1 MFEVQKFLF
10 HVERGLY
17 EFTKFCLFINFLY
30 IHPKASKQPLIAVP
44 IIMNN
49 PVGQWFETPGVFCF
63 FFQKKYRVV
72 KQNFQVVRFRDF
84 EHMRTRMA
92 QVFCIT
98 SRPNIYLL
106 IQSTKLRSEAMTSPE
121 S

>member
-1 MFEVQKFLF
+1 MGSGTHLLKFDGFPGTHGTRVLMS
-10 HVERGLY
+10 LQ
-17 EFTKFCLFINFLY
+17 C
-30 IHPKASKQPLIAVP
+30 
-44 IIMNN
+44 
-49 PVGQWFETPGVFCF
+49 PV
-63 FFQKKYRVV
+63 YRVV

-98 SRPNIYLL
+98 SRHNIYLL
-106 IQSTKLRSEAMTSPE
+106 IQSKKLRSEAMTSPE